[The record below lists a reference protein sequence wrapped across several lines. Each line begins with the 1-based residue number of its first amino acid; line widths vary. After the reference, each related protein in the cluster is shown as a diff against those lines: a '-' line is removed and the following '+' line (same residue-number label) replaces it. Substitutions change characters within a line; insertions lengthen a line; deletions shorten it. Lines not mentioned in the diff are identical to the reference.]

1 MRESQSSDRR
11 KGDASD
17 MRQSDQEGGA
27 LGRGPGGAAER
38 HSGDGDDAGRRL
50 PTESRKRKRELAAV
64 IVLGGLFLI
73 LTWVE
78 FKLSA
83 ISQQLPFVHS
93 IFFFGLVNF
102 NIVLL
107 LLLFFLIFRNVV
119 KVFVERQGK
128 VIGSSLKGKLI
139 AAFVAFATVPTGL
152 MFLVSVFYINSSF
165 DKWFSVKMAGVLKN
179 SLEVNQE
186 YIFSAKKKNYH
197 FAGEIARDF
206 RPSRA
211 PEDIARR
218 LEALRERYSLDAVEY
233 YPGLFGGRVLVVS
246 KDESIPQIP
255 PASLEFLRKG
265 VALRSESSAIH
276 HFGEG
281 NLVRVIVPVGKD
293 ATGGALVV
301 SSFIPISLIS
311 KMDDI
316 SAAHEEFRN
325 LNPLQYPLKSIYLIV
340 LVMMTLVILL
350 CATWFGF
357 YLARELAIPLQ
368 TLGKATKRVS
378 QGDYRPVALVSGSA
392 EINQLIANFNVMTA
406 SLDRS
411 KKEVLE
417 ANRSLTETLE
427 RLDEHS
433 RYVQVVLSNVTTGVI
448 SIDPGGTI
456 TTVNRHASQL
466 LKIDPERWLGRPV
479 RSVVNPEW
487 YETFRGMLANIRE
500 RNATSLQRE
509 VLVEVDGSAVPMQ
522 MTLSILQDEKG
533 SDIGK
538 VLVFD
543 DLTPLVNAQRAAAWT
558 EVARRIAHEIKNPLT
573 PIKLSAQRLEKKFGA
588 QIRDPA
594 FSSCITMII
603 RQTDDLKALVNEFS
617 NFARLPQARPVSGSL
632 NRAVAEALELFATAH
647 REVAFSLE
655 ADPALPNFKFDPDQM
670 KRVLINLLDNAV
682 AAVLERAL
690 ADGSPPEKPAGKIAV
705 RTQYDSSLKFVRV
718 TVADNGIG
726 IAEANRAQV
735 FEPYFSTKENG
746 SGLGLA
752 IVRRIV
758 EDHSGFIRAFPNEP
772 AGTKVI
778 VELPVIEG
786 DAVAPLAS
794 ISPLEAELADG
805 AAHGGEG

>member
-1 MRESQSSDRR
+1 ML
-11 KGDASD
+11 GL
-17 MRQSDQEGGA
+17 GA
-27 LGRGPGGAAER
+27 
-38 HSGDGDDAGRRL
+38 
-50 PTESRKRKRELAAV
+50 
-64 IVLGGLFLI
+64 LFLI

-78 FKLSA
+78 FKLLA

-102 NIVLL
+102 NIILL

-119 KVFVERQGK
+119 KVFVERQGR

-179 SLEVNQE
+179 ALEVNQE

-197 FAGEIARDF
+197 FAAEIAREFKPQGQPRD
-206 RPSRA
+206 RERA
-211 PEDIARR
+211 
-218 LEALRERYSLDAVEY
+218 LEKLRERFSLDAVEY
-233 YPGLFGGRVLVVS
+233 YPGLFGGRTLVVS

-255 PASLEFLRKG
+255 AASIEFLRKG
-265 VALRSESSAIH
+265 IALRSESSAIH

-281 NLVRVIVPVGKD
+281 NLVRVIVPAGSD
-293 ATGGALVV
+293 ARGGAIVV
-301 SSFIPISLIS
+301 SSFVPISLIS

-340 LVMMTLVILL
+340 LSLMTLVIML

-357 YLARELAIPLQ
+357 YLARELSIPLA
-368 TLGKATKRVS
+368 TLGKATRRVS

-392 EINQLIANFNVMTA
+392 EINQLIQNFNVMTQN
-406 SLDRS
+406 LDRS

-417 ANRSLTETLE
+417 ANRHITETLE

-448 SIDPGGTI
+448 SIDPEGTVA
-456 TTVNRHASQL
+456 TVNRHASQL
-466 LKIDPERWLGRPV
+466 LKIDPSAWVGRQV
-479 RSVVNPEW
+479 KGVISREL
-487 YETFRGMLANIRE
+487 YATFRELLAGMRE
-500 RNATSLQRE
+500 KDATSLQQEIRID
-509 VLVEVDGSAVPMQ
+509 VDGRSVPLQ
-522 MTLSILQDEKG
+522 VTLSVLQDEKG
-533 SDIGK
+533 NDLGK

-588 QIRDPA
+588 AIADPA
-594 FSSCITMII
+594 FSSCINMII
-603 RQTDDLKALVNEFS
+603 RQTDDLKNLVNEFS

-632 NRAVAEALELFATAH
+632 QATIADAIELFSTGH
-647 REVAFSLE
+647 REISFSFE
-655 ADPALPNFKFDPDQM
+655 RDPALPEFKFDPDQM
-670 KRVLINLLDNAV
+670 KRALINLLDNAV
-682 AAVLERAL
+682 SAVH
-690 ADGSPPEKPAGKIAV
+690 EKAGAKVAV
-705 RTQYDSSLKFVRV
+705 RTQYDSSLRLVRV
-718 TVADNGIG
+718 TVSDNGVG
-726 IAEANRAQV
+726 ITEDNRARV

-752 IVRRIV
+752 IVKRIV

-772 AGTKVI
+772 VGTKVI
-778 VELPVIEG
+778 VELPVIEA
-786 DAVAPLAS
+786 DAPYSVFGLDQSGHFPD
-794 ISPLEAELADG
+794 EADLSREEKNDRSST
-805 AAHGGEG
+805 